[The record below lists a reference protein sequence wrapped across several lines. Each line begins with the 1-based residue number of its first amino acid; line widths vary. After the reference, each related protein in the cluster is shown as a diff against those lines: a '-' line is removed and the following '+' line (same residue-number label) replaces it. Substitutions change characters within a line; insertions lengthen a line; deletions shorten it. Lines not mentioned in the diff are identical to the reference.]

1 MQALIKIVLGCLL
14 YNAIFITKLFLEID
28 LTQHPN
34 PILIACFTFM
44 RLIGIISILFGLFSV
59 YEYGTGNNLSSIFD
73 ISLFK
78 KSKQKN
84 PIKTKDSKTVKPTTY
99 QNNQIISEINIVI
112 SELSKLQ
119 QEFKGKDL
127 DTNIFIKFNLLKD
140 KFDKD
145 LKNTQHVI
153 NKLQYIGKNDNQSY
167 LQLLNNYLDLF
178 DKEKQIIYNH
188 IQQQCDEELNMVNH
202 ELDDF
207 NKIVDKVV

>member
-1 MQALIKIVLGCLL
+1 MQALIKIIFGCLL

-34 PILIACFTFM
+34 PILIACFTLM
-44 RLIGIISILFGLFSV
+44 RLIGIVFILFGLVSV
-59 YEYGTGNNLSSIFD
+59 YEYGSGKESFFD

-78 KSKQKN
+78 KKKQKN
-84 PIKTKDSKTVKPTTY
+84 QIKTNP
-99 QNNQIISEINIVI
+99 NNVQSNTHKNPIINKIDNII

-119 QEFKGKDL
+119 KEFKNKDL

-145 LKNTQHVI
+145 LKNTQHIV
-153 NKLQYIGKNDNQSY
+153 NKLHYIGQNDNQSY
-167 LQLLNNYLDLF
+167 VQLLNNYLDLF
-178 DKEKQIIYNH
+178 NEEKQTIYNH
-188 IQQQCDEELNMVNH
+188 IQQQCNEELNVVNN

>member
-1 MQALIKIVLGCLL
+1 MQGLIKIILGCLL

-34 PILIACFTFM
+34 PILIACFTLM
-44 RLIGIISILFGLFSV
+44 RLIGIVFILFGLVSV
-59 YEYGTGNNLSSIFD
+59 YKYESGEESFFD

-78 KSKQKN
+78 KKKQKN
-84 PIKTKDSKTVKPTTY
+84 QIKTKNSNNVQLHTY
-99 QNNQIISEINIVI
+99 NPIINKINTII

-119 QEFKGKDL
+119 QEFKSKNL
-127 DTNIFIKFNLLKD
+127 DINIFIKFNLLKD

-145 LKNTQHVI
+145 FKNIQSVVNQLH
-153 NKLQYIGKNDNQSY
+153 YIGQNNNQSY

-188 IQQQCDEELNMVNH
+188 IQQQCDEELNMVNS

-207 NKIVDKVV
+207 NKIVDKVI

>member
-1 MQALIKIVLGCLL
+1 MQGLIKIILGCLL
-14 YNAIFITKLFLEID
+14 YNAIFITKSFLEID

-34 PILIACFTFM
+34 PILIACFTLM
-44 RLIGIISILFGLFSV
+44 RLIGIVFILFGLVSV
-59 YEYGTGNNLSSIFD
+59 YKYESGEESFFD

-78 KSKQKN
+78 KKKQKN
-84 PIKTKDSKTVKPTTY
+84 QIKTKNSNNVQLHTY
-99 QNNQIISEINIVI
+99 NPIINKINTII

-119 QEFKGKDL
+119 QEFKSKNL
-127 DTNIFIKFNLLKD
+127 DINIFIKFNLLKD

-145 LKNTQHVI
+145 FKNIQSVVNQLH
-153 NKLQYIGKNDNQSY
+153 YIGQNNNQSY

-188 IQQQCDEELNMVNH
+188 IQQQCDEELNMVNN

>member
-1 MQALIKIVLGCLL
+1 MQGLIKIILGCLL

-34 PILIACFTFM
+34 PILIACFTLM
-44 RLIGIISILFGLFSV
+44 RLIGIVFILFGLVSV
-59 YEYGTGNNLSSIFD
+59 YKYESGEESFFD

-78 KSKQKN
+78 KKKQKN
-84 PIKTKDSKTVKPTTY
+84 QIKTKNSNNVQLHTY
-99 QNNQIISEINIVI
+99 NPIINKINTII

-119 QEFKGKDL
+119 QEFKSKNL
-127 DTNIFIKFNLLKD
+127 DINIFIKFNLLKD

-145 LKNTQHVI
+145 FKNIQSVVNQLH
-153 NKLQYIGKNDNQSY
+153 YIGQNNNQSY

-188 IQQQCDEELNMVNH
+188 IQQQCNEELNMVNN
-202 ELDDF
+202 ELYDF
-207 NKIVDKVV
+207 KQIVDKVV

>member
-1 MQALIKIVLGCLL
+1 MQGLIKIILGCLL

-34 PILIACFTFM
+34 PILIACFTLM
-44 RLIGIISILFGLFSV
+44 RLIGIVFILFGLVSV
-59 YEYGTGNNLSSIFD
+59 YKYESGEESFFD

-78 KSKQKN
+78 KKKQKN
-84 PIKTKDSKTVKPTTY
+84 QIKTKNSNNVQLHTY
-99 QNNQIISEINIVI
+99 NPIINKINTII

-119 QEFKGKDL
+119 QEFKSKNL
-127 DTNIFIKFNLLKD
+127 DINIFIKFNLLKD

-145 LKNTQHVI
+145 FKNIQSVVNQLH
-153 NKLQYIGKNDNQSY
+153 YIGQNNNQSY

-188 IQQQCDEELNMVNH
+188 IQQQCNEELNMVNN
-202 ELDDF
+202 ELHDF
-207 NKIVDKVV
+207 KQIVDKVV

>member
-1 MQALIKIVLGCLL
+1 MQGLIKIILGCLL

-34 PILIACFTFM
+34 PILIACFTLM
-44 RLIGIISILFGLFSV
+44 RLIGIVFILFGLVSV
-59 YEYGTGNNLSSIFD
+59 YKYESGEESFFD

-78 KSKQKN
+78 KKKQKN
-84 PIKTKDSKTVKPTTY
+84 QIKTKISNNVQLHTY
-99 QNNQIISEINIVI
+99 NPIINKINTII

-119 QEFKGKDL
+119 QEFKSKNL
-127 DTNIFIKFNLLKD
+127 DINIFIKFNLLKD

-145 LKNTQHVI
+145 FKNIQSVVNQLH
-153 NKLQYIGKNDNQSY
+153 YIGQNNNQSY

-188 IQQQCDEELNMVNH
+188 IQQQCNEELNMVNN
-202 ELDDF
+202 ELHDF
-207 NKIVDKVV
+207 KQIVDNVV

>member
-1 MQALIKIVLGCLL
+1 MQGLIKIILGLL
-14 YNAIFITKLFLEID
+14 CFNIDPIGTLFFGIE
-28 LTQHPN
+28 LTQHAN
-34 PILIACFTFM
+34 PILLTCVTFI
-44 RLIGIISILFGLFSV
+44 RLIGLFSILLGFVSI
-59 YEYGTGNNLSSIFD
+59 YKYGSDEKSFFD

-78 KSKQKN
+78 KKKQKN
-84 PIKTKDSKTVKPTTY
+84 QIKTNP
-99 QNNQIISEINIVI
+99 NNVQSNTHKNPIVNKIDNII

-119 QEFKGKDL
+119 QEFKNKDL

-145 LKNTQHVI
+145 LKNTQHVV

-178 DKEKQIIYNH
+178 NEEKQTIYNH
-188 IQQQCDEELNMVNH
+188 IQQQCNEELNVVNN

-207 NKIVDKVV
+207 NKIIDKVI

>member
-1 MQALIKIVLGCLL
+1 MQALIKIILGCLL

-84 PIKTKDSKTVKPTTY
+84 PIKTKDSKTVKLTTY
-99 QNNQIISEINIVI
+99 HNNQIINEINIVI
-112 SELSKLQ
+112 SQLSKLQ
-119 QEFKGKDL
+119 QELKSKNL
-127 DTNIFIKFNLLKD
+127 DTNMFIKFNLLKD

-145 LKNTQHVI
+145 LNNIQSIVNQLH
-153 NKLQYIGKNDNQSY
+153 YIGQNNNQSY

-178 DKEKQIIYNH
+178 NEEKQLIYNH
-188 IQQQCDEELNMVNH
+188 IQQQCNEELNMVNN

-207 NKIVDKVV
+207 KQIVDKVV

>member
-1 MQALIKIVLGCLL
+1 MQALIKIILGCLL

-112 SELSKLQ
+112 SKLSKLQ